1 MLTKK
6 TELAKPDRSIIRFDY
21 LFTNNAVIRLKVS
34 MKVINFNKFQNNTRN
49 SVIDYKKF
57 KIRQI

>member
-34 MKVINFNKFQNNTRN
+34 MKVFFNDKFN
-49 SVIDYKKF
+49 DKF
-57 KIRQI
+57 